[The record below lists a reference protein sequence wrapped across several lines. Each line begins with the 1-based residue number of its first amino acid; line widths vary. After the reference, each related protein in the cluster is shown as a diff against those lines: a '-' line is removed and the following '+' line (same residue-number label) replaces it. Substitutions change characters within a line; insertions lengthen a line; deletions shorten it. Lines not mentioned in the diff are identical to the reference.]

1 MKDESLSPVVDIDN
15 DDSDD
20 QTEYDLE
27 QIIVLSAD
35 CKSYVL
41 STSRKYR
48 QSAVGDP
55 KSDKIINFSDD
66 LKVNDDAQESNK
78 NIGKVLDTN
87 NIDKTNKK
95 SNIKEKPI
103 IIEKTTKKS
112 TNKNLET
119 YTERNPIKNLEEDK
133 NNQMHATNKP
143 FQSILIGNDGRT
155 QRIAV
160 IYRKGESNPVDRTV
174 LLNHISSLIT
184 NIGQESAN
192 LKIIEI
198 EVDAV
203 GDNVEKAADLL
214 LKSTGSAL
222 TRSKRK
228 SGRRSNA
235 KSKDGN
241 SSSNSQGF
249 ALKTIS
255 LPTELGNNRVSRGI
269 ENRF

>member
-1 MKDESLSPVVDIDN
+1 M
-15 DDSDD
+15 
-20 QTEYDLE
+20 
-27 QIIVLSAD
+27 
-35 CKSYVL
+35 
-41 STSRKYR
+41 STSRKYK
-48 QSAVGDP
+48 QSAVDD
-55 KSDKIINFSDD
+55 KSTYFSED

-78 NIGKVLDTN
+78 NTKEISIGKEVDTN

-95 SNIKEKPI
+95 SNIKDKPI
-103 IIEKTTKKS
+103 IIEKTAKKS

-119 YTERNPIKNLEEDK
+119 YTERNLIKNLEEEK
-133 NNQMHATNKP
+133 NHQIHATNKP

-160 IYRKGESNPVDRTV
+160 IYRKGESNQVDRTV

-214 LKSTGSAL
+214 LKSTDSAL
-222 TRSKRK
+222 TRRKRTNE
-228 SGRRSNA
+228 RRPNE

-241 SSSNSQGF
+241 SASNSQGF

-269 ENRF
+269 ANRFW